1 MSKSKRPD
9 KLTRRQRQIRRTARK
24 IFFLAGVVAVLVALV
39 LADRAGVFG
48 QAPKDDWDKYHDR
61 QFKVARI
68 IDGDTL
74 DVDIPDGRFKR
85 TRIRLLGVDT
95 PETVKPDSP
104 VEHFGHEAS
113 RFTKSAALGK
123 TITLKLQR
131 DRTRDTYNRLL
142 AYVIL
147 PDGKNLNEQIIATGH
162 GYSDPRFRHPLGR
175 EFKAAQTEAMKAGR
189 GLWKDAT
196 DADLPYYYRGKL
208 KIPKPK

>member
-1 MSKSKRPD
+1 MLKRERSD
-9 KLTRRQRQIRRTARK
+9 KLTRRQRRIRRAARK
-24 IFFLAGVVAVLVALV
+24 FFFLTGVVAVLIGLV
-39 LADRAGVFG
+39 LADRAGFFG
-48 QAPKDDWDKYHDR
+48 QAPKDDWDKYHGC

-74 DVDIPDGRFKR
+74 DVDCPDGRFKR

-104 VEHFGHEAS
+104 VEHFGPEAS
-113 RFTKSAALGK
+113 RFTKSATLGK

-131 DRTRDTYNRLL
+131 ARTRDTYNRLL
-142 AYVIL
+142 GYVIL
-147 PDGKNLNEQIIATGH
+147 PDGKNLNKQIIATGH

-175 EFKAAQTEAMKAGR
+175 EFQAAQTEAMGACR
-189 GLWKDAT
+189 GLWKEAT

-208 KIPKPK
+208 KLPKPE